1 MGILYI
7 IVFVFIACALGSIV
21 TVWGVDS
28 ALSANSSASPL
39 EQIEQ
44 LYNQVKKEIKDL
56 LKAGEPDGTLPAGF
70 LTSPLEPVVFDS
82 DFIVQKFSTG
92 LEFPTTMYFVGDDI
106 LVLEKFTG
114 KVIRIKDNGAHYNE
128 SVLDVPVDACWES
141 GFLGISSISNHV
153 FLYFS
158 ESESGSDTTKL
169 HDQPMKNRVY
179 RYDWNG
185 EKLINPI
192 LIKELP
198 GNLEGHHRHNGGA
211 MTKSQNNEIYFVIGD
226 LGQRDTFQNIPNKT
240 IYETSSI
247 FKIDTESSNS
257 VELFAMGIRN
267 SFGLSVDPETGYLW
281 DTENSAHH
289 YDEINLVKSGFN
301 SGWMHVMG
309 PVDRDNPDI
318 NGIQT
323 VPPPFENFIYSD
335 PEFSFERPVAVTAI
349 EFPDGDSFE
358 KYSDWLFVGDY
369 NNGRIYKFQLNSDRT
384 GFVFSNPDLS
394 DLVLDDNG
402 NISINHDKDK
412 KVSEDFDIYDIK
424 DKKIHL
430 TKDKETFDKMSDDTK
445 KEFIKMVFLRN
456 HHRITSDWLGEIKE
470 KSK

>member
-7 IVFVFIACALGSIV
+7 TVFIFIACVLGSSI
-21 TVWGVDS
+21 TVWGADD
-28 ALSANSSASPL
+28 ALSATFSNSQPEPIISDDNL
-39 EQIEQ
+39 I
-44 LYNQVKKEIKDL
+44 VK
-56 LKAGEPDGTLPAGF
+56 
-70 LTSPLEPVVFDS
+70 
-82 DFIVQKFSTG
+82 KFSTG
-92 LEFPTTMYFVGDDI
+92 LEYPTTMCFIGDDM
-106 LVLEKFTG
+106 LVLEKNTG
-114 KVIRIKDNGAHYNE
+114 KVIRIKDNGVHYNE
-128 SVLDVPVDACWES
+128 PVLDVAVDAHWES
-141 GFLGISSISNHV
+141 GLLGITCISNHV

-198 GNLEGHHRHNGGA
+198 GNLDGGHRHNGGA
-211 MTKSQNNEIYFVIGD
+211 MTNQNNQIYFVIGD
-226 LGQRDTFQNIPNKT
+226 LGQRATFQNIPNKT

-318 NGIQT
+318 NSIQT

-369 NNGRIYKFQLNSDRT
+369 NNGRIYKFQLNSERT
-384 GFVFSNPDLS
+384 GFIFSNPELS
-394 DLVLDDNG
+394 DLVLDDNDEIDEILFAKG
-402 NISINHDKDK
+402 FQTISDIEFHDDAMYV
-412 KVSEDFDIYDIK
+412 VSIFDGSIY
-424 DKKIHL
+424 KIYEPTVEEANKIVQEMIL
-430 TKDKETFDKMSDDTK
+430 TLILVVIVIVVTVGVMIYVIRRK
-445 KEFIKMVFLRN
+445 
-456 HHRITSDWLGEIKE
+456 RIS
-470 KSK
+470 S

>member
-1 MGILYI
+1 MDILYI
-7 IVFVFIACALGSIV
+7 TVFIFIACALGSSI
-21 TVWGVDS
+21 TVWGADD
-28 ALSANSSASPL
+28 ALSATFSNSQPEPIISDDNL
-39 EQIEQ
+39 I
-44 LYNQVKKEIKDL
+44 VK
-56 LKAGEPDGTLPAGF
+56 
-70 LTSPLEPVVFDS
+70 
-82 DFIVQKFSTG
+82 KFSTG
-92 LEFPTTMYFVGDDI
+92 LEYPTTMCFIGDDM
-106 LVLEKFTG
+106 LVLEKNTG
-114 KVIRIKDNGAHYNE
+114 KVIRIKDNGVHYNE
-128 SVLDVPVDACWES
+128 PVLDVAVDAHWES
-141 GFLGISSISNHV
+141 GLLGITCISNHV

-198 GNLEGHHRHNGGA
+198 GNLDGGHRHNGGA
-211 MTKSQNNEIYFVIGD
+211 MTNQNNQIYFVIGD
-226 LGQRDTFQNIPNKT
+226 LGQRATFQNIPNKT

-369 NNGRIYKFQLNSDRT
+369 NNGRIYKFQLNSERT
-384 GFVFSNPDLS
+384 GFIFSNPELS
-394 DLVLDDNG
+394 DLVLDDNDEIDEILFAKG
-402 NISINHDKDK
+402 FQTISDIEFHDDAMYV
-412 KVSEDFDIYDIK
+412 VSIFDGSIY
-424 DKKIHL
+424 KIYEPTVEEANKIVQEMIL
-430 TKDKETFDKMSDDTK
+430 TLILVVIVIVVTVGVMIYVIRRK
-445 KEFIKMVFLRN
+445 
-456 HHRITSDWLGEIKE
+456 RIS
-470 KSK
+470 S

>member
-7 IVFVFIACALGSIV
+7 TVFIFIACALGSSI
-21 TVWGVDS
+21 TVWGADD
-28 ALSANSSASPL
+28 ALSATFSNSQPEPIISDDNL
-39 EQIEQ
+39 I
-44 LYNQVKKEIKDL
+44 VK
-56 LKAGEPDGTLPAGF
+56 
-70 LTSPLEPVVFDS
+70 
-82 DFIVQKFSTG
+82 KFSTG
-92 LEFPTTMYFVGDDI
+92 LEYPTTMCFIGDDM
-106 LVLEKFTG
+106 LVLEKNTG
-114 KVIRIKDNGAHYNE
+114 KVIRIKDNGVHYNE
-128 SVLDVPVDACWES
+128 PVLDVAVDAHWES
-141 GFLGISSISNHV
+141 GLLGITCISNHV

-198 GNLEGHHRHNGGA
+198 GNLDGGHRHNGGA
-211 MTKSQNNEIYFVIGD
+211 MTNQNNQIYFVIGD
-226 LGQRDTFQNIPNKT
+226 LGQRATFQNIPNKT

-335 PEFSFERPVAVTAI
+335 PEFSFEHPVAVTAI

-369 NNGRIYKFQLNSDRT
+369 NNGRIYKFQLNSERT
-384 GFVFSNPDLS
+384 GFIFSNPELS
-394 DLVLDDNG
+394 DLVLDDNDEIDEILFAEG
-402 NISINHDKDK
+402 FQTISDIEFHDDAMYV
-412 KVSEDFDIYDIK
+412 VSIFDGSIY
-424 DKKIHL
+424 KIYEPTVEEANKIVQDMIL
-430 TKDKETFDKMSDDTK
+430 TLILVVIVIVVTVGVMIYVIRRKRK
-445 KEFIKMVFLRN
+445 
-456 HHRITSDWLGEIKE
+456 RIS
-470 KSK
+470 S

>member
-7 IVFVFIACALGSIV
+7 TVFIFIACVLGSSI
-21 TVWGVDS
+21 TVWGADHTIS
-28 ALSANSSASPL
+28 STFSNSQPEPIISDDNL
-39 EQIEQ
+39 I
-44 LYNQVKKEIKDL
+44 VK
-56 LKAGEPDGTLPAGF
+56 
-70 LTSPLEPVVFDS
+70 
-82 DFIVQKFSTG
+82 KFSTG
-92 LEFPTTMYFVGDDI
+92 LEYPTTMCFIGDDM
-106 LVLEKFTG
+106 LVLEKNTG
-114 KVIRIKDNGAHYNE
+114 KVIRIKDNGVHYNE
-128 SVLDVPVDACWES
+128 PVLDVAVDAHWES
-141 GFLGISSISNHV
+141 GLLGITCISNHV

-198 GNLEGHHRHNGGA
+198 GNLDGGHRHNGGA
-211 MTKSQNNEIYFVIGD
+211 MTNQNNQIYFVIGD
-226 LGQRDTFQNIPNKT
+226 LGQRATFQNIPNKT

-318 NGIQT
+318 NSIQT

-369 NNGRIYKFQLNSDRT
+369 NNGRIYKFQLNSERT
-384 GFVFSNPDLS
+384 GFIFSNPELS
-394 DLVLDDNG
+394 DLVLDDNDEIDEILFAEG
-402 NISINHDKDK
+402 FQTISDIEFHDDAMYV
-412 KVSEDFDIYDIK
+412 VSIFDGSIY
-424 DKKIHL
+424 KIYEPTVEEANKIVQEMIL
-430 TKDKETFDKMSDDTK
+430 TLILVVIVIVVTVGVMIYVIRRK
-445 KEFIKMVFLRN
+445 
-456 HHRITSDWLGEIKE
+456 RIS
-470 KSK
+470 S

>member
-7 IVFVFIACALGSIV
+7 TVFIFIACVLGSSI
-21 TVWGVDS
+21 TVWGADD
-28 ALSANSSASPL
+28 ALSATFSNSQPEPIISDDNL
-39 EQIEQ
+39 I
-44 LYNQVKKEIKDL
+44 VK
-56 LKAGEPDGTLPAGF
+56 
-70 LTSPLEPVVFDS
+70 
-82 DFIVQKFSTG
+82 KFSTG
-92 LEFPTTMYFVGDDI
+92 LEYPTTMCFIGDDM
-106 LVLEKFTG
+106 LVLEKNTG
-114 KVIRIKDNGAHYNE
+114 KVIRIKDNGVHYNE
-128 SVLDVPVDACWES
+128 PVLDVAVDAHWES
-141 GFLGISSISNHV
+141 GLLGITCISNHV

-198 GNLEGHHRHNGGA
+198 GNLDGGHRHNGGA
-211 MTKSQNNEIYFVIGD
+211 MTNQNNQIYFVIGD
-226 LGQRDTFQNIPNKT
+226 LGQRATFQNIPNKT

-318 NGIQT
+318 DGIQT
-323 VPPPFENFIYSD
+323 VPPPFENFVYSD

-349 EFPDGDSFE
+349 EFPDEDSFE

-369 NNGRIYKFQLNSDRT
+369 NNGRIYKFQLNSERT
-384 GFVFSNPDLS
+384 GFIFSNPELS
-394 DLVLDDNG
+394 DLVLDDNDEIDEILFAEG
-402 NISINHDKDK
+402 FQTISDIEFHDDAMYV
-412 KVSEDFDIYDIK
+412 VSIFDGSIY
-424 DKKIHL
+424 KIYEPTVEEANKIVQDMIL
-430 TKDKETFDKMSDDTK
+430 TLILVVIVIVVTAGVMIYVIRRK
-445 KEFIKMVFLRN
+445 
-456 HHRITSDWLGEIKE
+456 RIS
-470 KSK
+470 S

>member
-7 IVFVFIACALGSIV
+7 TVFIFIACVLGSSI
-21 TVWGVDS
+21 TVWGADHTIS
-28 ALSANSSASPL
+28 STFSNSQPEPIISDDNL
-39 EQIEQ
+39 I
-44 LYNQVKKEIKDL
+44 VK
-56 LKAGEPDGTLPAGF
+56 
-70 LTSPLEPVVFDS
+70 
-82 DFIVQKFSTG
+82 KFSTG
-92 LEFPTTMYFVGDDI
+92 LEYPTTMCFIGDDM
-106 LVLEKFTG
+106 LVLEKNTG
-114 KVIRIKDNGAHYNE
+114 KVIRIKDNGVHYNE
-128 SVLDVPVDACWES
+128 PVLDVAVDAHWES
-141 GFLGISSISNHV
+141 GLLGITCISNHV

-169 HDQPMKNRVY
+169 HDQPMKNIVY

-198 GNLEGHHRHNGGA
+198 GNLDGGHRHNGGA
-211 MTKSQNNEIYFVIGD
+211 MTNQNNQIYFVIGD
-226 LGQRDTFQNIPNKT
+226 LGQRATFQNIPNKT

-369 NNGRIYKFQLNSDRT
+369 NNGRIYKFQLNSERT
-384 GFVFSNPDLS
+384 GFIFSNPELS
-394 DLVLDDNG
+394 DLVLDDNDKIDEILFAEG
-402 NISINHDKDK
+402 FQTISDIEFHDDAMYV
-412 KVSEDFDIYDIK
+412 VSIFDGSIY
-424 DKKIHL
+424 KIYEPTVEEANKIVQEMIL
-430 TKDKETFDKMSDDTK
+430 TLILVVIVIVVTVGVMIYVIRRK
-445 KEFIKMVFLRN
+445 
-456 HHRITSDWLGEIKE
+456 RIS
-470 KSK
+470 S

>member
-7 IVFVFIACALGSIV
+7 TVFIFIACVLGSSI
-21 TVWGVDS
+21 TVWGADD
-28 ALSANSSASPL
+28 ALSATFSNSQPEPIISDDNL
-39 EQIEQ
+39 I
-44 LYNQVKKEIKDL
+44 VK
-56 LKAGEPDGTLPAGF
+56 
-70 LTSPLEPVVFDS
+70 
-82 DFIVQKFSTG
+82 KFSTG
-92 LEFPTTMYFVGDDI
+92 LEYPTTMCFIGDDM
-106 LVLEKFTG
+106 LVLEKNTG
-114 KVIRIKDNGAHYNE
+114 KVIRIKDNGVHYNE
-128 SVLDVPVDACWES
+128 PVLDVAVDAHWES
-141 GFLGISSISNHV
+141 GLLGITCISNHV

-158 ESESGSDTTKL
+158 ESESGFDTTKL

-198 GNLEGHHRHNGGA
+198 GNLDGGHRHNGGA
-211 MTKSQNNEIYFVIGD
+211 MTNQNNQIYFVIGD
-226 LGQRDTFQNIPNKT
+226 LGQRATFQNIPNKT

-369 NNGRIYKFQLNSDRT
+369 NNGRIYKFQLNSERT
-384 GFVFSNPDLS
+384 GFIFSNPELS
-394 DLVLDDNG
+394 DLVLDDNDEIDEILFAEG
-402 NISINHDKDK
+402 FQTISDIEFHDDAMYV
-412 KVSEDFDIYDIK
+412 VSIFDGSIY
-424 DKKIHL
+424 KIYEPTVEEANKIVQEMIL
-430 TKDKETFDKMSDDTK
+430 TLILVVIVIVVTVGVMIYVIRRK
-445 KEFIKMVFLRN
+445 
-456 HHRITSDWLGEIKE
+456 RIS
-470 KSK
+470 S

>member
-1 MGILYI
+1 MYI

-21 TVWGVDS
+21 TVWG
-28 ALSANSSASPL
+28 A
-39 EQIEQ
+39 
-44 LYNQVKKEIKDL
+44 
-56 LKAGEPDGTLPAGF
+56 DGTLPASF

-141 GFLGISSISNHV
+141 GFLGISGISNHV
-153 FLYFS
+153 FLYFT
-158 ESESGSDTTKL
+158 ESESGFDKIEC
-169 HDQPMKNRVY
+169 HDQPVKNKVY

-226 LGQRDTFQNIPNKT
+226 LSQSGTFQNIPNKI

-247 FKIDTESSNS
+247 FKVVTESNNS
-257 VELFAMGIRN
+257 VELYAMGIRN
-267 SFGLSVDPETGYLW
+267 SFGLAVDPITGYLW
-281 DTENSAHH
+281 DTENSTNN
-289 YDEINLVKSGFN
+289 YDEINLVKPGFN
-301 SGWMHVMG
+301 SGWKRVMG

-318 NGIQT
+318 DGPQT
-323 VPPPFENFIYSD
+323 IPPPFENFVYSD
-335 PEFSFERPVAVTAI
+335 PEFSFYHAVGLTAI
-349 EFPDGDSFE
+349 EFPDKGSFE

-384 GFVFSNPDLS
+384 EFVFSNPELS
-394 DLVLDDNG
+394 DLVLDDNDEIDEILFAKG
-402 NISINHDKDK
+402 FQTVTDIEFHDDAMYVVSISDGSIYKIYEPTQ
-412 KVSEDFDIYDIK
+412 SELAN
-424 DKKIHL
+424 KIVQDTIL
-430 TKDKETFDKMSDDTK
+430 TLILVGTAIAVT
-445 KEFIKMVFLRN
+445 
-456 HHRITSDWLGEIKE
+456 LGVTMGVIRRKRMR
-470 KSK
+470 S

>member
-7 IVFVFIACALGSIV
+7 TVFIFIACVLGSSI
-21 TVWGVDS
+21 TVWGADD
-28 ALSANSSASPL
+28 ALSATFSNSQPEPIISDDNL
-39 EQIEQ
+39 I
-44 LYNQVKKEIKDL
+44 VK
-56 LKAGEPDGTLPAGF
+56 
-70 LTSPLEPVVFDS
+70 
-82 DFIVQKFSTG
+82 KFSTG
-92 LEFPTTMYFVGDDI
+92 LEYPTTMCFIGDDM
-106 LVLEKFTG
+106 LVLEKNTG
-114 KVIRIKDNGAHYNE
+114 KVIRIKDNGVHYNE
-128 SVLDVPVDACWES
+128 PVLDVAVDAHWES
-141 GFLGISSISNHV
+141 GLLGITCISNHV

-198 GNLEGHHRHNGGA
+198 GNLDGGHRHNGGA
-211 MTKSQNNEIYFVIGD
+211 MTNQNNQIYFVIGD
-226 LGQRDTFQNIPNKT
+226 LGQRATFQNIPNKT

-369 NNGRIYKFQLNSDRT
+369 NNGRIYKFQLNSERT
-384 GFVFSNPDLS
+384 GFIFSNPELS
-394 DLVLDDNG
+394 DLVLDDNDEIDEILFAEG
-402 NISINHDKDK
+402 FQTISDIEFHDDAMYV
-412 KVSEDFDIYDIK
+412 VSIFDGSIY
-424 DKKIHL
+424 KIYEPTVEEANKIVQEMIL
-430 TKDKETFDKMSDDTK
+430 TLILVVIVIVVTVGVMIYVIRRK
-445 KEFIKMVFLRN
+445 
-456 HHRITSDWLGEIKE
+456 RIS
-470 KSK
+470 S

>member
-7 IVFVFIACALGSIV
+7 TVFIFIACVLGSSI
-21 TVWGVDS
+21 TVWGADD
-28 ALSANSSASPL
+28 ALSATFSNSQPEPIISDDNL
-39 EQIEQ
+39 I
-44 LYNQVKKEIKDL
+44 VK
-56 LKAGEPDGTLPAGF
+56 
-70 LTSPLEPVVFDS
+70 
-82 DFIVQKFSTG
+82 KFSTG
-92 LEFPTTMYFVGDDI
+92 LEYPTTMCFIGDDM
-106 LVLEKFTG
+106 LVLEKNTG
-114 KVIRIKDNGAHYNE
+114 KVIRIKDNGVHYNE
-128 SVLDVPVDACWES
+128 PVLDVAVDAHWES
-141 GFLGISSISNHV
+141 GLLGITCISNHV

-198 GNLEGHHRHNGGA
+198 GNLDGGHRHNGGA
-211 MTKSQNNEIYFVIGD
+211 MTNQNNQIYFVIGD
-226 LGQRDTFQNIPNKT
+226 LGQRATFQNIPNKT

-301 SGWMHVMG
+301 SGWIHVMG

-369 NNGRIYKFQLNSDRT
+369 NNGRIYKFQLNSERT
-384 GFVFSNPDLS
+384 GFIFSNPELS
-394 DLVLDDNG
+394 DLVLDDNDEIDEILFAEG
-402 NISINHDKDK
+402 FQTISDIEFHDDAMYV
-412 KVSEDFDIYDIK
+412 VSIFDGSIY
-424 DKKIHL
+424 KIYEPTVEEANKIVQEMIL
-430 TKDKETFDKMSDDTK
+430 TLILVVIVIVVTVGVMIYVIRRK
-445 KEFIKMVFLRN
+445 
-456 HHRITSDWLGEIKE
+456 RIS
-470 KSK
+470 S

>member
-7 IVFVFIACALGSIV
+7 TVFIFIACVLGSSI
-21 TVWGVDS
+21 TVWGADD
-28 ALSANSSASPL
+28 ALSATFSNSQPEPIISDDNL
-39 EQIEQ
+39 I
-44 LYNQVKKEIKDL
+44 VK
-56 LKAGEPDGTLPAGF
+56 
-70 LTSPLEPVVFDS
+70 
-82 DFIVQKFSTG
+82 KFSTG
-92 LEFPTTMYFVGDDI
+92 LEYPTTMCFIGDDM
-106 LVLEKFTG
+106 LVLEKNTG
-114 KVIRIKDNGAHYNE
+114 KVIRIKDNGVHYNE
-128 SVLDVPVDACWES
+128 PVLDVAVDAHWES
-141 GFLGISSISNHV
+141 GLLGITCISNHV

-198 GNLEGHHRHNGGA
+198 GNLDGGHRHNGGA
-211 MTKSQNNEIYFVIGD
+211 MTNQNNQIYFVIGD
-226 LGQRDTFQNIPNKT
+226 LGQRATFQNIPNKT

-318 NGIQT
+318 NSIQT

-369 NNGRIYKFQLNSDRT
+369 NNGRIYKFQLNSERT
-384 GFVFSNPDLS
+384 GFIFSNPELS
-394 DLVLDDNG
+394 DLVLDDNDEIDEILFAEG
-402 NISINHDKDK
+402 FQTISDIEFHDDAMYV
-412 KVSEDFDIYDIK
+412 VSIFDGSIY
-424 DKKIHL
+424 KIYEPTVEEANKIVQEMIL
-430 TKDKETFDKMSDDTK
+430 TLILVVIVIVVTVGVMIYVIRRK
-445 KEFIKMVFLRN
+445 
-456 HHRITSDWLGEIKE
+456 RIS
-470 KSK
+470 S